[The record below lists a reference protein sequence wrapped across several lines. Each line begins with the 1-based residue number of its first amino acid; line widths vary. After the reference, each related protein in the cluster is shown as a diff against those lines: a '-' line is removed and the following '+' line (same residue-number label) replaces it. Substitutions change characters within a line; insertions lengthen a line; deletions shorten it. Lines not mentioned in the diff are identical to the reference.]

1 MDNSIGLTISG
12 KRYEV
17 DQDDLELGEIEIIEN
32 AVDKA
37 IEDVD
42 FNRAGAIRALAYVL
56 LHRENEA
63 FTMADALKMKIGD
76 LGDPTPPV
84 EPPKPR
90 PTRARAKPKPK
101 PAAAG

>member
-1 MDNSIGLTISG
+1 MGNTIGLTIAG

-17 DQDDLELGEIEIIEN
+17 DADDLELGEIETIEN
-32 AVDKA
+32 AVDRA

-56 LHRENEA
+56 LHRENPA
-63 FTMADALKMKIGD
+63 YTMGDALKMKIGN
-76 LGDPTPPV
+76 LGDVEAPPA

-90 PTRARAKPKPK
+90 PTRAKAKPK
-101 PAAAG
+101 AAATG